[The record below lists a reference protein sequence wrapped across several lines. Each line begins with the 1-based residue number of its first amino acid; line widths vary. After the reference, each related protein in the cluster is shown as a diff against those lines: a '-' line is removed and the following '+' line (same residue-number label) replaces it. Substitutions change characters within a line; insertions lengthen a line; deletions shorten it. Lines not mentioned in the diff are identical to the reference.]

1 MTTREQRPVRLSST
15 TPGEQVVIIGCGM
28 TGVSAYLQLVR
39 HGGVRG
45 VTLVDPHEPGFG
57 PAFGSAHVHALCNTP
72 AGDTSLLPDQPDDL
86 CDYLRGRGWPHDRAA
101 FVPRFQA
108 AQYARTRFLEHRRM
122 AQARGI
128 TTRHVR
134 ERALRV
140 AVGPDGGY
148 LVHLASGGTL
158 PASEVLVCVGLGE
171 PIVPMLMNPYV
182 GHPTFVPTPYP
193 AASMLRA
200 VEPGGDVLVLGSR
213 LSAIET
219 ALVLID
225 SGRRVVISSPSG
237 ELPAVRTRLARTGPA
252 ARLAAQLGGLPGDLP
267 DAAMDREAARLMIRA
282 IRRVKPLALRRQIV
296 GDGDPHDRLRRETA
310 LAEADDAPWQ
320 DVVAGVID
328 GLNEWLPLAGPDRA
342 AAFMKRHRSLIGRYV
357 SAIPLDSARRLL
369 DAIDRGRL
377 RVRTYPAGIEP
388 TVAGGWTATWE
399 DSSRHFDAVVAAA
412 GNHRLTLHVDGD
424 ALHLDGTSVAG
435 PLRPAEDLRVMIR
448 PPVRERI
455 WLVGP
460 STHARNP
467 ITNYLHAAAG
477 QAGTVF
483 VNFLDQVGAPV

>member
-1 MTTREQRPVRLSST
+1 MRLSST

-39 HGGVRG
+39 HGVVRG
-45 VTLVDPHEPGFG
+45 VTLIDPHEPGFG

-72 AGDTSLLPDQPDDL
+72 AGDTSLLPDRPDDL

-108 AQYARTRFLEHRRM
+108 AQYARTRFLEHRRT

-134 ERALRV
+134 DRALRV
-140 AVGPDGGY
+140 TVGPGGGY
-148 LVHLASGGTL
+148 LVHLASGDVL

-171 PIVPMLMNPYV
+171 PIVPMLMTPYV
-182 GHPTFVPTPYP
+182 GHPAFVPTPYP
-193 AASMLRA
+193 AAAMLRQA
-200 VEPGGDVLVLGSR
+200 QPGGDVLVLGSR

-219 ALVLID
+219 ALLLID

-237 ELPAVRTRLARTGPA
+237 ELPAVRTRLARTEPA
-252 ARLAAQLGGLPGDLP
+252 AWLAAQLGRLAGDLP
-267 DAAMDREAARLMIRA
+267 DPAMDRAAARLLVRA
-282 IRRVKPLALRRQIV
+282 IRRVRPLALRHQIV
-296 GDGDPHDRLRRETA
+296 QAGDPHERLRRETA
-310 LAEADDAPWQ
+310 LAETDDTPWQ

-328 GLNEWLPLAGPDRA
+328 GLNEWLPQAGPARA
-342 AAFMKRHRSLIGRYV
+342 AAFMKRHRSLISRYV
-357 SAIPLDSARRLL
+357 SAIPLGSARRLL
-369 DAIDRGRL
+369 DAIDAGRL
-377 RVRTYPAGIEP
+377 TVRTYPAGVEP
-388 TVAGGWTATWE
+388 TADGGWTATW
-399 DSSRHFDAVVAAA
+399 DDTSRRFDTVVAAA
-412 GNHRLTLHVDGD
+412 GNHKRTVHVDGD
-424 ALHLDGTSVAG
+424 ALHLDGTPATG
-435 PLRPAEDLRVMIR
+435 PLRPAADLRVVIR
-448 PPVRERI
+448 PPARERI

-460 STHARNP
+460 STHGRSP

-483 VNFLDQVGAPV
+483 VNFLDQVGVSV